1 MQNLQHAEVNL
12 WPFMVNAL
20 IKKIWGISNAM
31 SECLLYIWINLS
43 HSWLFTAGTISG
55 EEIPIVSKTNI
66 KEYRDSFSC
75 EKFSFHSN
83 PNITFYVYVSNFS
96 WPIKIQVRTH
106 FDWFGFYLNTPF
118 VKWKSTKTNVSK
130 MIWSSLIW
138 KSIIQLCTGIS
149 LHLVVHKI
157 ESALKWQCV
166 TLPDA

>member
-20 IKKIWGISNAM
+20 IKKIWGISNAI

-55 EEIPIVSKTNI
+55 EEIPIMSKTNI

-75 EKFSFHSN
+75 EKFSFSQQSQHHLLCIRQQLLMAN
-83 PNITFYVYVSNFS
+83 QNTGEDTFWLVWLLLEYS
-96 WPIKIQVRTH
+96 
-106 FDWFGFYLNTPF
+106 F

-130 MIWSSLIW
+130 MIWSTLIW